1 MSTITSALK
10 ETICTILDTILSKL
24 SLSDKRVFLNHLK
37 EDDHDKIWRFLNEKV
52 DKIEVEIKKA
62 AKDLKDQL
70 QKDLMEAKRK

>member
-1 MSTITSALK
+1 M
-10 ETICTILDTILSKL
+10 
-24 SLSDKRVFLNHLK
+24 NHLK